1 MSKVNTI
8 IEEVEEELYEDWQ
21 YEHSSQLASEYIE
34 NSIFVELDKFDFENT
49 DENYVEGTAT
59 LGLFLELIPRI
70 IDLGYDRDMLLAQ
83 VEEYIEEAENR
94 TFH

>member
-1 MSKVNTI
+1 MSKINTI

-21 YEHSSQLASEYIE
+21 YEHSSQLASEFIE
-34 NSIFVELDKFDFENT
+34 NNLMKELDKFDFEHT

-59 LGLFLELIPRI
+59 LGMFLELIPRI
-70 IDLGYDRDMLLAQ
+70 IDLGYDREMLLAQ

-94 TFH
+94 IFH

>member
-8 IEEVEEELYEDWQ
+8 VEELEEEIYEDWQ
-21 YEHSSQLASEYIE
+21 YEKSSQLASEFIE
-34 NSIFVELDKFDFENT
+34 NTLMKELEKFDFEHT
-49 DENYVEGTAT
+49 DKDYVEGTAT
-59 LGLFLELIPRI
+59 LGMFLELIPRI
-70 IDLGYDRDMLLAQ
+70 IDLGYDREMLMAQ